1 MAKILPVCGHA
12 EGDRVLKPLRIHW
25 RLLQGGEQAA
35 TTRARSE
42 SLAQTGLP
50 DPGPQIEF
58 CRRAEAAGMDG
69 LLTDFGAAKPD
80 PIVLATALGVATD
93 RVEFIVAYRS
103 GASCPTTFAQ
113 QINTL
118 SSLVN
123 GRVSLNIVAG
133 HSPREHGYYGDFL
146 PHDERYART
155 EEFLAICHGLWHGD
169 VPVDYVG
176 RYYRVANAV
185 LNTPFVS
192 PFRRHPE
199 IFIAGGSDAARDL
212 AIRQGTCWMRLGD
225 TPERVAES
233 IEPVLAADK
242 EAGLRMS
249 VVCRATRAQAVDAAH
264 ALVEGET
271 PSLGERKAEQK
282 FVRASDSVSMAAT
295 YALAEEEWLTPWLW
309 TGAIR
314 SHGAPGLAVV
324 GSPEDVVEALLEYRR
339 IGVSQFILSGWPKQ
353 EEMDRFG
360 RDVMP
365 LLRERER
372 GSGGNGF
379 APERAR
385 PHSPASGPSSI
396 SRGGDGSR
404 S

>member
-1 MAKILPVCGHA
+1 M
-12 EGDRVLKPLRIHW
+12 KPLRIHW
-25 RLLQGGEQAA
+25 RLLQGGENE
-35 TTRARSE
+35 TMTRALSE

-58 CRRAEAAGMDG
+58 CRQAEAAGIDG

-80 PIVLATALGVATD
+80 PIVVATALGVATD

-103 GASCPTTFAQ
+103 GVSSPTTFAQ
-113 QINTL
+113 QINSL
-118 SSLVN
+118 SALVN

-133 HSPREHGYYGDFL
+133 HSPREQAFYGDFL

-155 EEFLAICHGLWHGD
+155 GEFLAICHALWRAEA
-169 VPVDYVG
+169 PVDYDG
-176 RYYRVANAV
+176 RYYRVEGAV

-192 PFRRHPE
+192 PSRRHPE

-225 TPERVAES
+225 TPGGVAES
-233 IEPVLAADK
+233 IEPVLAANT
-242 EAGLRMS
+242 EAGLRMA
-249 VVCRATRAQAVDAAH
+249 VVCRATRAEAVHAAH

-271 PSLGERKAEQK
+271 PSQGERTAERV

-295 YALAEEEWLTPWLW
+295 YALADEEWLTPWLW

-314 SHGAPGLAVV
+314 SHGAPGLAIV
-324 GSPEDVVEALLEYRR
+324 GSPADVVEALLEYKR
-339 IGVSQFILSGWPKQ
+339 IGISQFILSGWPKQ

-365 LLRERER
+365 MLRDRER
-372 GSGGNGF
+372 GFRG
-379 APERAR
+379 A
-385 PHSPASGPSSI
+385 SPIGRVGQR
-396 SRGGDGSR
+396 SRN
-404 S
+404 

>member
-1 MAKILPVCGHA
+1 M
-12 EGDRVLKPLRIHW
+12 KPLRIHW
-25 RLLQGGEQAA
+25 RLLQGGERV
-35 TTRARSE
+35 TVTRALGDSQ
-42 SLAQTGLP
+42 AQTGLP

-103 GASCPTTFAQ
+103 GAACPTTFAQ

-133 HSPREHGYYGDFL
+133 HSPCELGYYGDFL

-155 EEFLAICHGLWHGD
+155 EEFLAICHAFWRGEA
-169 VPVDYVG
+169 PVDYDG
-176 RYYRVANAV
+176 RYYRIEKAV

-192 PFRRHPE
+192 PSRRHPE
-199 IFIAGGSDAARDL
+199 IFIAGGSDAGRDL
-212 AIRQGTCWMRLGD
+212 AIGQGTCWMRIGD
-225 TPERVAES
+225 TPERVFES

-242 EAGLRMS
+242 EAGLRMA

-271 PSLGERKAEQK
+271 APQAERKAERD
-282 FVRASDSVSMAAT
+282 FVRASDSLSIAAT
-295 YALAEEEWLTPWLW
+295 FALAKEEWLTPWLW

-314 SHGAPGLAVV
+314 SHGAPGIAIV
-324 GSPEDVVEALLEYRR
+324 GSPEEVVEALLEYKR

-372 GSGGNGF
+372 GSSGVG
-379 APERAR
+379 RALTHPFR
-385 PHSPASGPSSI
+385 
-396 SRGGDGSR
+396 
-404 S
+404 